1 MADNFHVHSKW
12 SHKSGPVQYPVHV
25 LCIHLFSSSC
35 SVPQLGGQTSVP
47 FVGGVAE
54 FTRLRVDRPSQLL
67 TLKFSTN
74 PSRFVAQTSVQFD
87 VVTPPENTERE
98 RVVFVLAGSIGA
110 LPGDE
115 AEVEEAVRLALW
127 RQLDIDVSR
136 IQGISVTVSGDGEV
150 MVEVDLLERHPTDPP
165 NVPALRESITRLQTL
180 VNSQQLVVSDVPS
193 W

>member
-1 MADNFHVHSKW
+1 MCNAVHSKW
-12 SHKSGPVQYPVHV
+12 SHRSGPVQYPVLV
-25 LCIHLFSSSC
+25 LCIRLSSSC
-35 SVPQLGGQTSVP
+35 SVPQLGGQTSVS

-87 VVTPPENTERE
+87 VVIPPENTQRE
-98 RVVFVLAGSIGA
+98 RVVFVLAGSIGT

-115 AEVEEAVRLALW
+115 AEVEEVVRLALW

-136 IQGISVTVSGDGEV
+136 IQGITVTVSGDGEV
-150 MVEVDLLERHPTDPP
+150 TVEVDLLERYPTDPP
-165 NVPALRESITRLQTL
+165 NVPALRESVTRLQTL
-180 VNSQQLVVSDVPS
+180 VNSQQLVVSDVAS

>member
-1 MADNFHVHSKW
+1 MCNAVHSKW
-12 SHKSGPVQYPVHV
+12 SHRSGPVQYPVLV
-25 LCIHLFSSSC
+25 LCIRLFSSSC

-47 FVGGVAE
+47 FAGGVAE

-87 VVTPPENTERE
+87 VVIPPENTQRE
-98 RVVFVLAGSIGA
+98 RVVFVLAGSTGT

-115 AEVEEAVRLALW
+115 AEVEEVVRLALW

-136 IQGISVTVSGDGEV
+136 IQGITVTVSGDGEV
-150 MVEVDLLERHPTDPP
+150 TVEVDLLERYPTDPP
-165 NVPALRESITRLQTL
+165 NVPALRESVTRLQTL
-180 VNSQQLVVSDVPS
+180 VNSQQLVVSDIAS